1 MLLGYKVWKL
11 LTNYSCLNSSTF
23 PRKKKKRKKK
33 KAKIFYSHYIGTGV
47 SAREKG
53 EEEVSGIRT

>member
-1 MLLGYKVWKL
+1 MFEL
-11 LTNYSCLNSSTF
+11 
-23 PRKKKKRKKK
+23 PRKKKKKEKKK